1 MFSTNLIQSD
11 YGNLNIKNLAF
22 DSFKERLQSTMTALT
37 FFIST
42 GQCACDE
49 IAESNFNYMIAYMS
63 NINYDASKPGAP
75 ALSFDTY
82 LQDNVKYRVIINNLY
97 GSEIRI
103 RGINENFVGMDFT
116 CEFRP
121 EKMTNLINIKNR
133 LVIHYLRTIYY
144 EQNYIHPVGSIFAAI
159 QKNESLLKFPSVIS
173 MLNVNLLF
181 NPLNLPGMGSGVL
194 EEIMSISDSSL
205 RKRLGYEVLS
215 FSLQAHS
222 LSQECIDKLAIFFAD
237 DLFKY
242 ESVCITAMEHLKSKA
257 TAPIQNGPLPA

>member
-1 MFSTNLIQSD
+1 MLSTNLIQSD

-159 QKNESLLKFPSVIS
+159 QKN
-173 MLNVNLLF
+173 
-181 NPLNLPGMGSGVL
+181 
-194 EEIMSISDSSL
+194 
-205 RKRLGYEVLS
+205 
-215 FSLQAHS
+215 
-222 LSQECIDKLAIFFAD
+222 
-237 DLFKY
+237 
-242 ESVCITAMEHLKSKA
+242 
-257 TAPIQNGPLPA
+257 

>member
-1 MFSTNLIQSD
+1 M
-11 YGNLNIKNLAF
+11 
-22 DSFKERLQSTMTALT
+22 
-37 FFIST
+37 
-42 GQCACDE
+42 
-49 IAESNFNYMIAYMS
+49 
-63 NINYDASKPGAP
+63 
-75 ALSFDTY
+75 
-82 LQDNVKYRVIINNLY
+82 
-97 GSEIRI
+97 RI
-103 RGINENFVGMDFT
+103 LLMDFT

-121 EKMTNLINIKNR
+121 NDQFDQYKTGWLFTI
-133 LVIHYLRTIYY
+133 LRTIY
-144 EQNYIHPVGSIFAAI
+144 QNKIIYILLGAFCCDD
-159 QKNESLLKFPSVIS
+159 ESLLKFPSVIS

-242 ESVCITAMEHLKSKA
+242 ESVCIAAMEHLKSKA

>member
-133 LVIHYLRTIYY
+133 LVIHYLKTIYY

-173 MLNVNLLF
+173 ILNVNLLF

-194 EEIMSISDSSL
+194 E
-205 RKRLGYEVLS
+205 
-215 FSLQAHS
+215 AHS

-242 ESVCITAMEHLKSKA
+242 ESVCIAAMEHLKSKA